1 MVRKEVKPIVLI
13 VEDEIESRKY
23 FQLILSKKFEVD
35 FCDTKKSMFE
45 LLDTKT
51 YDVILMDVSLKN
63 GHSGIEL
70 IKELKRKSSFKNIPI
85 ICISAHA
92 YGEERLKAE
101 MAGADDYLIK
111 PVGNKVLLTTL
122 SKFIATQKDDKEDNP

>member
-122 SKFIATQKDDKEDNP
+122 SKFITTQKDDKEDNS